1 MHTTPSF
8 ISKTL
13 VKLQQALTRTSS
25 LEAVT
30 ALGRVL
36 QLVDRVETFGE
47 LWRGLTYQCW
57 ALEGLIWQD
66 MGYLTFHAKC
76 AAS

>member
-1 MHTTPSF
+1 MSCTPSPSF

-36 QLVDRVETFGE
+36 QLVDKSRPLETGE
-47 LWRGLTYQCW
+47 DSPVSLGLGAATLREDKC
-57 ALEGLIWQD
+57 GKIW
-66 MGYLTFHAKC
+66 GI
-76 AAS
+76 